1 MRNIDFA
8 VIVAGIDWLRFS
20 AGLLLNNWCSSSCVI
35 VRVSVVLRRTVVVDW
50 HFDHLGGS
58 HLQSQVNGVFQSMV
72 L

>member
-35 VRVSVVLRRTVVVDW
+35 VRVSVVLRRTVV
-50 HFDHLGGS
+50 GG
-58 HLQSQVNGVFQSMV
+58 
-72 L
+72 